1 MYGGCWV
8 SGRKHLTLSNKV
20 RYAVGMF
27 INGTKVKVAG
37 YGCGIVTDLTLENG
51 YAFAVVEFDNGE
63 TRKVSGT
70 DLQHT
75 L

>member
-1 MYGGCWV
+1 
-8 SGRKHLTLSNKV
+8 
-20 RYAVGMF
+20 MF

-37 YGCGIVTDLTLENG
+37 YGRGIVTDLTLENG